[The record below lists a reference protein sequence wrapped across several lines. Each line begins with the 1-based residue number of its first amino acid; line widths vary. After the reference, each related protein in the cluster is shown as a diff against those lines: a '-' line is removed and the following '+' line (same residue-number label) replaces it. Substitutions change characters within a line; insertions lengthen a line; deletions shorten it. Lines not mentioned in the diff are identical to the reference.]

1 MLIHTVY
8 LWLKEESDAALR
20 AAFAADCHG
29 LLSIPHIAQGWVG
42 TPAATRDQVIDHSYD
57 QALMLH
63 FADQAAHDAY
73 QEHPLHSAFVAR
85 YLPHFAQVKVF
96 DMESA

>member
-1 MLIHTVY
+1 MLIHAVY

-20 AAFAADCHG
+20 AEFAADCRA
-29 LLSIPHIAQGWVG
+29 LLAIPHIAQGWVG
-42 TPAATRDQVIDHSYD
+42 TPASTRDQVIDHSYE

-63 FADQAAHDAY
+63 FADLAAHDAY
-73 QEHPLHSAFVAR
+73 QEHPLHHAFVAR
-85 YLPHFAQVKVF
+85 YLPHFAQVKVY